1 LPSLFSIGGYRVF
14 FWSGKE
20 GEPVHVHV
28 AKGRPTPDATKLW
41 LTSAGGCV
49 LAHNKGKIPSKDLK
63 AIERIVAAQH
73 DMICREWRSYFD
85 VENVSFLV

>member
-1 LPSLFSIGGYRVF
+1 MLSLFSIGGYRMF
-14 FWSGKE
+14 FRPGEE

-49 LAHNKGKIPSKDLK
+49 LAHNKGRIPSKDLK
-63 AIERIVAAQH
+63 AIERIVAAQY
-73 DMICREWRSYFD
+73 DMICREWKSYFD
-85 VENVSFLV
+85 VESVTFLV

>member
-1 LPSLFSIGGYRVF
+1 MAGTAYI
-14 FWSGKE
+14 FWSSEE

>member
-1 LPSLFSIGGYRVF
+1 MLSLFSIGGYRMF
-14 FWSGKE
+14 FRPGEE

-49 LAHNKGKIPSKDLK
+49 LAHNKGRIPSKDLK

-73 DMICREWRSYFD
+73 DMICREWKSYFD
-85 VENVSFLV
+85 VESVSFLV